1 MSKPKYLECNLCGN
15 QQSYEPFSPAICK
28 KCDSHW
34 LEARYDYEA
43 FKREILRGLPE
54 RPSNMWRYQDVL
66 PLNDPAS
73 IDLYPAGGTPLWLSQ
88 RFAPGLGHDSV
99 YIKDERYSPT
109 SSFKDRQAAVA
120 VAAMVESGINE
131 AVIASTGNA
140 AVAYAAA
147 CARAGIKLWVFMT
160 SLVPQEKLRETA
172 LFGAE
177 VIRVSGNYDQTK
189 QIAAQFAERR
199 KLFLDRGASSI
210 SARESMKTIAYEI
223 VEQLNWR
230 TPDWYIQECAS

>member
-1 MSKPKYLECNLCGN
+1 MSMPKYLECNICSN
-15 QQSYEPFSPAICK
+15 QQPYEPFTPAICE

-43 FKREILRGLPE
+43 FKREILRGLPG
-54 RPSNMWRYQDVL
+54 RPSNMWRYQDIL
-66 PLNDPAS
+66 PLDDPDS

-88 RFAPGLGHDSV
+88 RFAPELGHASV

-120 VAAMVESGINE
+120 VAAMAESGINE

-160 SLVPQEKLRETA
+160 SLVPQEK
-172 LFGAE
+172 
-177 VIRVSGNYDQTK
+177 
-189 QIAAQFAERR
+189 IARDGPVWCRSHPCQR
-199 KLFLDRGASSI
+199 
-210 SARESMKTIAYEI
+210 
-223 VEQLNWR
+223 
-230 TPDWYIQECAS
+230 